1 MRVLAGNTSST
12 YVRGCVACP
21 DCVSP
26 SMSTRLVGTG
36 LLLTAAACWGL
47 LGPVARVALRDGVA
61 PLEIAFWRAV
71 LGGLLFA
78 AHAVAMRVRDPG
90 NPARVLRG
98 RRLLIVCGFG
108 LVGVSLFYAAYQ
120 LAIERGG
127 AALASVLLYTA
138 PAWVTVIGV
147 MGLGERMTRAK
158 AVAVALTLAGI
169 VGIAASGART
179 IYFSWA
185 AIAWGLV
192 SALSYALY
200 YPFGKHY
207 FGRLAPATIFA
218 VALPVGAIGL
228 LPLVSFAPKTGAAWT
243 ALAFIGGVST
253 YGAYLAY
260 AAGLQ
265 RMEASRASILATL
278 EPVVA
283 AVVAHLWWDERFGPW
298 GYVGAVLVLAAAF
311 LAASDE

>member
-1 MRVLAGNTSST
+1 
-12 YVRGCVACP
+12 
-21 DCVSP
+21 
-26 SMSTRLVGTG
+26 MSTRLVGPAA
-36 LLLTAAACWGL
+36 LLTAAVCWGL
-47 LGPVARVALRDGVA
+47 LGPVARVALREGVA

-71 LGGLLFA
+71 VGGLLFA
-78 AHAVAMRVRDPG
+78 GHVAVVRLYAPDSRPSDSPAETVRGRDWLAVA
-90 NPARVLRG
+90 A
-98 RRLLIVCGFG
+98 FG

-138 PAWVTVIGV
+138 PAWVAAIGATW
-147 MGLGERMTRAK
+147 LGEPTTRAK
-158 AVAVALTLAGI
+158 LFAIGLTLTG
-169 VGIAASGART
+169 VGGIAASGART

-185 AIAWGLV
+185 AVAWGLV

-218 VALPVGAIGL
+218 VALPIGAVGL
-228 LPLVSFAPKTGAAWT
+228 LPLVAFQPKTPAAWWSI
-243 ALAFIGGVST
+243 LFIGGVST

-298 GYVGAVLVLAAAF
+298 GYVGAVLVLSAALLAAA
-311 LAASDE
+311 EE

>member
-1 MRVLAGNTSST
+1 
-12 YVRGCVACP
+12 
-21 DCVSP
+21 
-26 SMSTRLVGTG
+26 MSNRLVGTS
-36 LLLTAAACWGL
+36 LLGTAAVCWGL

-71 LGGLLFA
+71 LGGVLFA
-78 AHAVAMRVRDPG
+78 THAVVMRIRDPG
-90 NPARVLRG
+90 NPARVVRG
-98 RRLLIVCGFG
+98 RNLGVVLGFG
-108 LVGVSLFYAAYQ
+108 LVGVSLFYSAYQ

-138 PAWVTVIGV
+138 PAWVAAIGV
-147 MGLGERMTRAK
+147 TWLGERMTRAK
-158 AVAVALTLAGI
+158 AVAIGLTLAGVI
-169 VGIAASGART
+169 GIAASGART

-185 AIAWGLV
+185 AIGWGLV

-207 FGRLAPATIFA
+207 FGRIAPATIFA
-218 VALPVGAIGL
+218 VALPVGALGL
-228 LPLVSFAPKTGAAWT
+228 LPLVPFHPKTVAAWG
-243 ALAFIGGVST
+243 AMAFIGGVST

-283 AVVAHLWWDERFGPW
+283 AAVAHLWWDERFGAW
-298 GYVGAVLVLAAAF
+298 GYAGAVLVLTAAVLAAA
-311 LAASDE
+311 DE